1 MQRFS
6 IRSVL
11 LLVVYFA
18 VCSLVYVSTNIWLG
32 WLVVFA
38 TAIVYATAMK
48 RAFSTRDRS
57 VLVFA
62 ISGTV
67 ALITM
72 LGFAIETRGIPSQLK
87 AHDLRRTIQKHLRLS
102 PLPDAG
108 EQQKTT
114 VNNAR
119 ILHHMYYSIGIRE
132 RRHPPGWINLA
143 RLLVAKKFW
152 HKVVKLK

>member
-18 VCSLVYVSTNIWLG
+18 VCSLVYVSTNIWFG

-87 AHDLRRTIQKHLRLS
+87 AHDLRRRWMENQWLLKHCS
-102 PLPDAG
+102 
-108 EQQKTT
+108 TT
-114 VNNAR
+114 KNR
-119 ILHHMYYSIGIRE
+119 RYSLT
-132 RRHPPGWINLA
+132 H
-143 RLLVAKKFW
+143 
-152 HKVVKLK
+152 